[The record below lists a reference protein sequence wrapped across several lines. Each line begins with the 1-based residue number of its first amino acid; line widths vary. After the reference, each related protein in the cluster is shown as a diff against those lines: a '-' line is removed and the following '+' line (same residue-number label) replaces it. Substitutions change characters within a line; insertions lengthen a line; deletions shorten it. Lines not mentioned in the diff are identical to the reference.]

1 MNGELSVVNV
11 TIRLVIEIER
21 ILVVGGIENV
31 PDGNT
36 PVVED
41 AVGACEF
48 PEVARATCNVT
59 AGWVSGNE
67 TSDDKVTIDEGIT
80 PDLGGVVIDV
90 GFSF

>member
-1 MNGELSVVNV
+1 MNGELSEVNV

-21 ILVVGGIENV
+21 ILVVGGIEDV
-31 PDGNT
+31 PDSDT

-48 PEVARATCNVT
+48 PEIARASGDVATGRV
-59 AGWVSGNE
+59 GGNE
-67 TSDDKVTIDEGIT
+67 TGDDKVTVNEGIT
-80 PDLGGVVIDV
+80 ADLGGVVVNV